1 MRSSL
6 FTSANRSSADRSSVP
21 RRRLPRRTL
30 AAGAVTGALL
40 AIAVPA
46 MASAHVT
53 VSPDELAAG
62 DHGVLTFAFSHGCEE
77 SPTTSLRITMPDG
90 LASVAP
96 TVDSDWS
103 IDVERGDDGLV
114 SAVTYTA
121 VTPVPNGLRGAVS
134 MGIGLDEDTPETLAF
149 PVVQT
154 CETGSTEWTQ
164 LAEDGEDP
172 HSLDAPAPVVH
183 VAAASGDH
191 AEHGTATGAEDA
203 ETDSDDDAAADPT
216 PVVLGSA
223 GLVAGLAALVVSV
236 MAYRRKA

>member
-1 MRSSL
+1 MRSSI
-6 FTSANRSSADRSSVP
+6 TPSSSIT
-21 RRRLPRRTL
+21 RRRIPRRTL
-30 AAGAVTGALL
+30 AAGVAAGAVL
-40 AIAVPA
+40 AIGVPA

-62 DHGVLTFAFSHGCEE
+62 DHGVLTFAFSHGCED
-77 SPTTSLRITMPDG
+77 SPTRSLRITMPDG

-96 TVDSDWS
+96 TVDSDWT

-134 MGIGLDEDTPETLAF
+134 MGIGLDEDSPETLAF

-183 VAAASGDH
+183 VGAASGEH
-191 AEHGTATGAEDA
+191 AEHGTATDEEDA
-203 ETDSDDDAAADPT
+203 ASDADNAAAAASDPT
-216 PVVLGSA
+216 GIVLGSA

-236 MAYRRKA
+236 LAYRRKV